1 MDYTLSPPC
10 TSPSLSSCRSTP
22 PALSLAFLTF
32 TNLWRM
38 LSLFWDAAGVQG
50 GAWEQIGG
58 SRMPIPLMYVM
69 VTLR

>member
-1 MDYTLSPPC
+1 
-10 TSPSLSSCRSTP
+10 
-22 PALSLAFLTF
+22 
-32 TNLWRM
+32 M

-69 VTLR
+69 ATLKWLYTLTPFHPRCLRPLHPIIVSINIMAEDRRTDDP